1 MKKIIFILTLLFI
14 SNVVF
19 AGLGGIPFEILSKGS
34 GIRILSMGEAGVA
47 NCEDVSAI
55 FFNPAYLDVLNKNE
69 IYMSVETFYEGANYE
84 QISVATPMGLS
95 GGLGVFIGMMNYGTY
110 EKFDADGNPGI
121 EEVVARDIFGM
132 LSYGKLIFTG
142 IQTGLSIK
150 FIIKSIE
157 NKSYIGF
164 NSDIALYKSFDDI
177 WDFGLICKNF
187 IPIGVKFEE
196 QEEKF
201 VTSIRAGIGLKLFA
215 KQLRIAVDA
224 EKYFIE
230 SNPIIYAGF
239 EYGLLNILFLRGGYN
254 TCGDISS
261 GIGVS
266 YKDIFFDYG
275 LVFNEL
281 MMSHKFALSY
291 RFGGYELKLQAEPE
305 VFSPMGGNKKTYIRV
320 YAKTKYEIYKWKVE
334 ITDWNGNV
342 VKSWFGSG
350 NPDEVLI
357 WDGLKPDGMPIE
369 EGEFM
374 AVLTTIDENDVA
386 NFSDPIKIR
395 ISLTDKY
402 NIPILG
408 E

>member
-1 MKKIIFILTLLFI
+1 MKKILFTAIAFFII
-14 SNVVF
+14 NVIF
-19 AGLGGIPFEILSKGS
+19 AGLGGIPFEILNKGT
-34 GIRILSMGEAGVA
+34 GIRTISMGEAGVA
-47 NCEDVSAI
+47 NCFDASAI
-55 FFNPAYLDVLNKNE
+55 FFNPAYLDALNKNE
-69 IYMSVETFYEGANYE
+69 IYMSVETFFEGANYE
-84 QISVATPMGLS
+84 QVSVVTPMGLS
-95 GGLGVFIGMMNYGTY
+95 GGLGVFVGMMNYGTY
-110 EKFDADGNPGI
+110 EKFDADGNPGT
-121 EEVVARDIFGM
+121 EKVVARDIFGS
-132 LSYGKLIFTG
+132 LSYGKLIFAG

-150 FIIKSIE
+150 FIIKAIE
-157 NKSYIGF
+157 DKSYMGF
-164 NSDIALYKSFDDI
+164 NSDIALYRAFGDM
-177 WDFGLICKNF
+177 WDFGLICKNLV
-187 IPIGVKFEE
+187 PMGVKFEE
-196 QEEKF
+196 HEEKF
-201 VTSIRAGIGLKLFA
+201 VTSIRAGLGLKLLE

-239 EYGLLNILFLRGGYN
+239 EYGLFNTIFLRGGYN
-254 TCGDISS
+254 TSGDIAS

-281 MMSHKFALSY
+281 IMSHKFALSY

-305 VFSPMGGNKKTYIRV
+305 VFSPIGGNKKTYIRV

-334 ITDWNGNV
+334 ITDWKGNV

-350 NPDEVLI
+350 TPNEVLI
-357 WDGLKPDGMPIE
+357 WDGLKADGMPMD
-369 EGEFM
+369 EGEFR
-374 AVLTTIDENDVA
+374 AVLTVIDENDVS
-386 NFSDPIKIR
+386 NLSDPIKIR